1 MQKRINSVKKQTEN
15 RFLNMYELDFTHRD
29 GTTSPYFM
37 ASRIQE
43 ADKLKLH
50 SDEKPADAVMVYA
63 VTDDG
68 RIVLE
73 KQYRP
78 AIDEYIYE
86 LPAGL
91 CELGES
97 VDDAAV
103 REFFE
108 ETGMKL
114 TLYEN
119 HNSSRPYYTSIGL
132 SDESI
137 STVFGRAEG
146 VPSTENQEDTE
157 DIHVVLADR
166 EECRRILH
174 EENVTIMA
182 AFLLLGF
189 IKATDDPF
197 DFLV

>member
-1 MQKRINSVKKQTEN
+1 MQKRINSIKKQTDN

-37 ASRIQE
+37 ASRAQSSE
-43 ADKLKLH
+43 ALKLH

-63 VTDDG
+63 VTGDG

-78 AIDEYIYE
+78 VIDDYIYE
-86 LPAGL
+86 LPAGIR
-91 CELGES
+91 EEGES
-97 VDDAAV
+97 IAEAAV

-114 TLYEN
+114 ELIEG
-119 HNSSRPYYTSIGL
+119 HNSSRPYYTSTGV

-137 STVFGRAEG
+137 STVYGHADG
-146 VPSTENQEDTE
+146 IPTAENQEDTE

-166 EECRRILH
+166 EECIRILH
-174 EENVTIMA
+174 EESVTIMC

-189 IKATDDPF
+189 IRAKDDPF

>member
-1 MQKRINSVKKQTEN
+1 MQKRINSIKKQTEN

-37 ASRIQE
+37 ASRTQE

-50 SDEKPADAVMVYA
+50 TDEKPADAVMVYA
-63 VTDDG
+63 VTNEG

-78 AIDEYIYE
+78 TIDEYIYE

-97 VDDAAV
+97 VDEAA
-103 REFFE
+103 
-108 ETGMKL
+108 GMKL
-114 TLYEN
+114 TLRED

-132 SDESI
+132 SDEAI
-137 STVFGRAEG
+137 STVFGTAEG
-146 VPSTENQEDTE
+146 IPTPENQEDTE

-166 EECRRILH
+166 EECRRILQ
-174 EENVTIMA
+174 EEHVTIMC

>member
-1 MQKRINSVKKQTEN
+1 MQKRINSIKKQTDN
-15 RFLNMYELDFTHRD
+15 KFLNMYELDYTHRD
-29 GTTSPYFM
+29 GKTSTYFM
-37 ASRIQE
+37 ASRIPD
-43 ADKLKLH
+43 ADRLKMK
-50 SDEKPADAVMVYA
+50 SEEKPADAVMMYA
-63 VTDDG
+63 ITDDG

-78 AIDEYIYE
+78 VLDDYIYE

-91 CELGES
+91 CEQGELIEE
-97 VDDAAV
+97 AAV

-114 TLYEN
+114 TLIGN
-119 HNSSRPYYTSIGL
+119 HNSSRPYYTSAGL

-137 STVFGRAEG
+137 STVFGTASG
-146 VPSTENQEDTE
+146 IPTTENQEDTE
-157 DIHVVLADR
+157 DIQVILADR

-174 EENVTIMA
+174 EENVTIMC
-182 AFLLLGF
+182 AFLLLSF
-189 IKATDDPF
+189 IKSDDDPF